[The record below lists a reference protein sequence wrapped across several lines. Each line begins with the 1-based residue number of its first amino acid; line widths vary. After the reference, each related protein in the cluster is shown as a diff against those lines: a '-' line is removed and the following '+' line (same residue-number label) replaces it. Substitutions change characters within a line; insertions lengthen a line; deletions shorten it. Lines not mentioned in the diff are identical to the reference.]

1 MSYETLTRDNS
12 WTLNSLL
19 NSSQSGGDT
28 PRKCPCGSAFT
39 HQLRVREQ
47 TEEWRNFGFVYP
59 KPTRMEAFQCWNSDP
74 DVISHM
80 KIVLNVTYLMWEW
93 RWGLRLVQLHFSWN
107 GIDFKAVAPL
117 FHQGWLT
124 LSSPYQ
130 SGQGST
136 LFHGWPPEALQK
148 VGSTVTV
155 TPAVG
160 PPEVFIQMQSLILFY
175 PNKEEDSYKWVS
187 INVLLL
193 PSLNHTKICLNI
205 KNVLWK
211 SASMW
216 TF

>member
-1 MSYETLTRDNS
+1 MKDFWLCLPKTEQNG
-12 WTLNSLL
+12 SLF
-19 NSSQSGGDT
+19 
-28 PRKCPCGSAFT
+28 SA
-39 HQLRVREQ
+39 E
-47 TEEWRNFGFVYP
+47 
-59 KPTRMEAFQCWNSDP
+59 SP
-74 DVISHM
+74 DVINHT
-80 KIVLNVTYLMWEW
+80 KIVLNVTYLKWDW
-93 RWGLRLVQLHFSWN
+93 RWGLRLVQLLFNWN
-107 GIDFKAVAPL
+107 GIDFKAAAPP
-117 FHQGWLT
+117 FHQSWHT
-124 LSSPYQ
+124 LSSPFQ

-160 PPEVFIQMQSLILFY
+160 PPEVFTQMQKSNFIL
-175 PNKEEDSYKWVS
+175 PNKAEDSYKWVS

-216 TF
+216 TFERF